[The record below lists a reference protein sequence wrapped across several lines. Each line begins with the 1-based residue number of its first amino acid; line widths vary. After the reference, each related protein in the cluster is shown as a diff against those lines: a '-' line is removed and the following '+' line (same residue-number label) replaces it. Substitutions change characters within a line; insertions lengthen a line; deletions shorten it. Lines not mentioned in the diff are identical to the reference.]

1 MTKYFVLAGVSAPA
15 LKFIDRLTE
24 RGLTVVALINQ
35 ANRSLLDAETYATIE
50 KKCAVVVTEALDTA
64 GYVRR
69 VTELTADGELR
80 GIAPTLHIMA
90 LVAAELADRFGLPGP
105 RPEAIATALD
115 KASVRRILADAGL
128 NTVGFLEVTDGRL
141 PEEELERL
149 SYPLVVKPTNGFAK
163 IGAALV
169 HSRAG
174 LDKCT
179 EAFLAEQA
187 GWQEGTGMQSMVGS
201 ALVIEEFIEGPLF
214 SVECA
219 VDGDGAV
226 GLLAVRRKT
235 NPRSPLLELGS
246 SVPGTQDEQLSTRL
260 TSYAEDVVNALG
272 LRNCLCHVEIIAS
285 ADGPCLVEINPRIS
299 GGAIPDLVANSTG
312 IDLWTLLADV
322 ALGGAVGKPRGD
334 AEVTA
339 MSHSFLAAEA
349 AFTAPAELSEDWFE
363 QAVPDLHSGYCT
375 VAPGQ
380 HVGAMDG
387 NYTAFGVVRFADR
400 SVADAEARCDEAVTA
415 LGSLLG
421 ARLWLPATAA
431 QVRTR

>member
-1 MTKYFVLAGVSAPA
+1 MTTYFVLAGVSAPA

-24 RGLTVVALINQ
+24 RGLTVIALINR

-50 KKCAVVVTEALDTA
+50 KKSAAVVTEDLDA
-64 GYVRR
+64 PGYARR

-90 LVAAELADRFGLPGP
+90 LLAAELADHFGLPGP
-105 RPEAIATALD
+105 RPEAIGTALD

-128 NTVGFLEVTDGRL
+128 NTVGFLEVTEGRL
-141 PEEELERL
+141 PEEEAARL
-149 SYPLVVKPTNGFAK
+149 SYPAVVKPTNGFAK

-169 HSRAG
+169 GSRAE
-174 LDKCT
+174 LDERT
-179 EAFLAEQA
+179 GAFLAEQVGRHA
-187 GWQEGTGMQSMVGS
+187 DTGMKSLVGT

-219 VDGDGAV
+219 ADGDGVV

-235 NPRSPLLELGS
+235 NARSPLLELGS
-246 SVPGTQDEQLSTRL
+246 SVPGTQDAQLSAQL

-285 ADGPCLVEINPRIS
+285 ADGPCLVEINPRVS
-299 GGAIPDLVANSTG
+299 GGAIPDLVANATG
-312 IDLWTLLADV
+312 IDLWALLADV
-322 ALGGAVGKPRGD
+322 ALGGAVAKPPAD

-349 AFTAPAELSEDWFE
+349 AFTAPAGLSGDWFE
-363 QAVPDLHSGYCT
+363 QAVPDLHSGHCT
-375 VAPGQ
+375 VVPGQ

-387 NYTAFGVVRFADR
+387 NYAAFGVVRFADR
-400 SVADAEARCDEAVTA
+400 SVADAEARCDAAVTA
-415 LGSLLG
+415 LAALLG
-421 ARLWLPATAA
+421 APLWLPGTAA
-431 QVRTR
+431 QERAR